1 VSVSHQCSGR
11 TTAHKRSSGQQ
22 FWLNYNID
30 HPIRAKAVSVE
41 FHVDGKRVDTQFPLA
56 VDGDGP
62 AMVGPVQS
70 SITSQ
75 YGKDADGNVYR
86 RDVFFT
92 LVDKVKEKGMS
103 SSRPGSA
110 IGRASAGSSGIIE
123 CKVYRAEKTGEWAG
137 SITPDDIPEAILANS
152 NTLRKKG
159 LTHTVRLGASIPAA
173 KTVRY
178 TFKNLDPEDAPFAHF
193 RFFYRS
199 NKFLQRNRIGSW
211 SLSRPGSP
219 IPRPLSRSLMRKSS
233 LYQSLSKGREF
244 LTDKLSPRRAMSPE
258 PMTSETS
265 VGASNFDNLD
275 ATITRLEAEMAKN
288 PAESERI
295 GHFRGKMEP
304 LQSTSSPKEKGK
316 EASQPEQKPVPKVT
330 VESIPSSSKKDSS
343 SDHSSSTRR
352 SYIEAEV
359 PH

>member
-1 VSVSHQCSGR
+1 M
-11 TTAHKRSSGQQ
+11 TAHERSSGQQ

-56 VDGDGP
+56 VDGEGP
-62 AMVGPVQS
+62 TMVGPVQS

-92 LVDKVKEKGMS
+92 LVDKVKEKGMG

-110 IGRASAGSSGIIE
+110 IGTAATGPSGIIE

-137 SITPDDIPEAILANS
+137 AITPDEIPEAIPANS

-159 LTHTVRLGASIPAA
+159 VTHTVRLGASIPAV

-211 SLSRPGSP
+211 FLSRPGSP

-233 LYQSLSKGREF
+233 LSQSLSKGREF

-265 VGASNFDNLD
+265 VAASNVDSLN

-304 LQSTSSPKEKGK
+304 LQRTTSPMGKGK
-316 EASQPEQKPVPKVT
+316 EPSQPEQKPVPKVT
-330 VESIPSSSKKDSS
+330 IESKSSSSKKDGCSDSS
-343 SDHSSSTRR
+343 SAGSNN
-352 SYIEAEV
+352 IAAEV